1 MSRCKTVIFIFSV
14 SNDELIPCHNV
25 THVMYERFR
34 SNLCMYLNNNLY

>member
-25 THVMYERFR
+25 IHVMYERFR